1 MLLEGVLLKGV
12 LMPFFDPT
20 AEFDPE
26 VKAYRPAL
34 ETFSRL
40 LESGGLETLPSP
52 RDGVGPIRSVQIS
65 RALREDGAE
74 VLGQVKGHAMY
85 LLKGD
90 PNLEPELRYNFNML
104 LLMDVFGMDEK
115 AADLYEPVFNE
126 LIW

>member
-1 MLLEGVLLKGV
+1 
-12 LMPFFDPT
+12 MPFLDPT
-20 AEFDPE
+20 VEYDPE
-26 VKAYRPAL
+26 VRGYRPAL

-40 LESGGLETLPSP
+40 LELGDLDTLPAP
-52 RDGVGPIRSVQIS
+52 RDGLGPIRSVQIS

-74 VLGQVKGHAMY
+74 ILGQVKGRAIY

-90 PNLEPELRYNFNML
+90 PYLEPELRYNFNML

-115 AADLYEPVFNE
+115 DSDLYESAFNE